1 MTFVIVGG
9 MVMTLVIMA
18 SVVVAFMLMASSSL
32 SRFGLEVAFDS
43 VSRTQR

>member
-32 SRFGLEVAFDS
+32 SRFGLEVAFDG